1 MDLLDQSGS
10 NIFVAASTTYTPY
23 SEYVINVIQ
32 NWSKE
37 RTISIQTNK
46 QKKKA
51 IHPTLSLNTCHMQ
64 PPSPEIAL
72 SVHQSAAKLPKG
84 LWTRGGLSMTI
95 N

>member
-1 MDLLDQSGS
+1 MLFKTDQKKEQ
-10 NIFVAASTTYTPY
+10 YL
-23 SEYVINVIQ
+23 
-32 NWSKE
+32 SK
-37 RTISIQTNK
+37 QTNN
-46 QKKKA
+46 QKKKEV

-84 LWTRGGLSMTI
+84 LWTRGGLSITI